1 MAFRVENTVH
11 AIRPSGTAASDKIQ
25 PGDTVTAAK
34 IVFPED
40 EKGHR
45 EAPVPIAFDAK
56 NANWPTLMNVLQLAP
71 PGTVVEL
78 TVADPNGLNGRQVTL
93 APEHVPG
100 VSIAQRGFIFKS
112 LDRIRKADTL
122 ADQLRYGWDETA
134 DALTMV
140 VRFLRKLGTQVPLTM
155 LGGPGTIAA
164 VAGSE
169 ASKGISSLLIFL
181 TVLSANLAVLNF
193 LPIPLL
199 DGGHMVF
206 LAYEGIRGRPANE
219 RFVVAMHFVGFVFIV
234 GLMLFAIG
242 LDIQRF
248 LL

>member
-1 MAFRVENTVH
+1 LT
-11 AIRPSGTAASDKIQ
+11 
-25 PGDTVTAAK
+25 
-34 IVFPED
+34 PE
-40 EKGHR
+40 
-45 EAPVPIAFDAK
+45 P
-56 NANWPTLMNVLQLAP
+56 
-71 PGTVVEL
+71 
-78 TVADPNGLNGRQVTL
+78 
-93 APEHVPG
+93 VPG
-100 VSIAQRGFIFKS
+100 VYTAPRGFIFEP
-112 LDRIRKADTL
+112 LDRVRKANTFV
-122 ADQLRYGWDETA
+122 DQLRYGWDETA

-155 LGGPGTIAA
+155 LGGPGTIAV
-164 VAGSE
+164 VAGGE
-169 ASKGISSLLIFL
+169 ATKGISSLLIFL

-219 RFVVAMHFVGFVFIV
+219 KFVVAMHFVGFVFIV

-242 LDIQRF
+242 LDIQRW